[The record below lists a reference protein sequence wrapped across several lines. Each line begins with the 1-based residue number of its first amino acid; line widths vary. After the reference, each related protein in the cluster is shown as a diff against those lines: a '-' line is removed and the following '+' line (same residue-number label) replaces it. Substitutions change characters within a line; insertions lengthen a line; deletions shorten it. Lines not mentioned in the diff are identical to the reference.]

1 MTKGESPFACVMDAI
16 DPSARAPYLENAK
29 KLFALVTEV
38 TELVDGYSFR
48 LPAELLLDV
57 ASVVELER
65 LCCPFFRFVIEV
77 EAEGGEVVLKLTGRE
92 GVKDFIKAEV
102 SEIVGLWPC

>member
-1 MTKGESPFACVMDAI
+1 MTEGESPLACVMDAI
-16 DPSARAPYLENAK
+16 DPSARAPHLENAK

-48 LPAELLLDV
+48 LAAEVLLDT
-57 ASVVELER
+57 ARFVELER

-77 EAEGGEVVLKLTGRE
+77 EAEGGDVILQLKGRD

-102 SEIVGLWPC
+102 SEILGLWPG